1 MKQKV
6 DRGSSSGQQKGK
18 LDAFDI
24 SFDFDGFNLDEDIIK
39 VDGNTPATKHTD
51 KNGAAMTGCERHD
64 GSESSQTEDSAA
76 SEKIINHAVKTAVA
90 PEGIEIPRDDSQ
102 VGTFVE
108 QAAESSSEETVGVRT
123 EATNQQGSSSDV
135 YTPMDQCN
143 PSQDEGMPND
153 QYAEYGLQSTASQS
167 LGGSDSIQDAQS
179 DVPSEADYLDS
190 RVTVKSNAKRT
201 LNVLKSINE
210 NQKQLSKL
218 TPLNTN
224 GKEVKKDFKTEIFP
238 ESTAEGIKR
247 LSQWQLLEIMRT
259 TRSQAIRTCQLKMN
273 QKRIRTELQRKK
285 A

>member
-1 MKQKV
+1 MDGDFAKLQSFKMDMPDLDFSSPEHVFKSKQKV

-18 LDAFDI
+18 LDTFDI

-39 VDGNTPATKHTD
+39 VDGNAPATKHTD
-51 KNGAAMTGCERHD
+51 KIGAGCERHD

-90 PEGIEIPRDDSQ
+90 PEGIEIPRDDST

-108 QAAESSSEETVGVRT
+108 HAAESSSEETVGVRT

-135 YTPMDQCN
+135 YTPIPWINVTHPKMKACPMTNMLSMVCSPRHHN
-143 PSQDEGMPND
+143 PLVGAILS
-153 QYAEYGLQSTASQS
+153 
-167 LGGSDSIQDAQS
+167 QS
-179 DVPSEADYLDS
+179 DVPSEADYLGS
-190 RVTVKSNAKRT
+190 RVTVKSDAEHT

-224 GKEVKKDFKTEIFP
+224 GQEVKKLRFQNRDYSREHCR
-238 ESTAEGIKR
+238 GY
-247 LSQWQLLEIMRT
+247 
-259 TRSQAIRTCQLKMN
+259 
-273 QKRIRTELQRKK
+273 
-285 A
+285 